1 MQTYLQS
8 LANKQNSG
16 EKLNTSTN
24 FETELT
30 LICTPPSG
38 IGRGRERSVGRRNVK
53 AFFKAEHSVITVK
66 QASETTSAALR
77 VKKIRACSDILSDAS
92 RGKSHQSLQLS
103 FAVLSSQAIF
113 MFR

>member
-8 LANKQNSG
+8 LANKQNSV

-53 AFFKAEHSVITVK
+53 AFFKAEHSVIEIKNTDK
-66 QASETTSAALR
+66 LCCA
-77 VKKIRACSDILSDAS
+77 
-92 RGKSHQSLQLS
+92 
-103 FAVLSSQAIF
+103 QAIVT
-113 MFR
+113 MRARLH